1 MESQYEQKLL
11 NTVNNPKVILKK
23 PTQNNN
29 ARTPHL
35 YTGRELL
42 FDNQLIFNSEFIT
55 SKGTNN
61 SLKTLC
67 GFKTALEQ
75 IITEY
80 NPTTKEIIKKDN
92 TLYHIEK
99 SNHVR
104 WMHSYQ
110 LAKTMRNGYE
120 DLRDRCLRKD
130 GIKLSEVMKTIYE
143 KSNHKYSIFVLLICR
158 NWKCRTKMTNDF
170 CAPQFSRENSNNSK
184 SFVETKEML
193 RTQIDT
199 RNPNW
204 KELNQEDILEEYLAY
219 KEKQNKEKKKQ
230 EQKQKQN
237 PNVKGPKKGNNTSI
251 KGKLTTKIK
260 CSDYNNQ
267 PAKCIH
273 QTNNQCYIR
282 YKKGR
287 KKCVKRLSPTK
298 KANEFKLGKKM
309 IGMDGKMWIVKKR
322 ERTVLIPKGD
332 KSGKKKTKKVKISY
346 WAREKTKN

>member
-143 KSNHKYSIFVLLICR
+143 KSKYKYSIFVLLICR

-199 RNPNW
+199 RKPNW
-204 KELNQEDILEEYLAY
+204 EELNQEDILGEYLAY

-251 KGKLTTKIK
+251 KVKLTTKIK